1 MLDYFFITEDNIVKE
16 IEKLEED
23 AKDFAKEDTTP
34 ASSTLEVTE
43 MSQKKLTIQIKPKK
57 KKATFMVGDDPIDIE
72 DESDTEETPS
82 SAEIK
87 VIHEKSLPNLHGI
100 LKQRSVS
107 ESSDDYSFN
116 GSCSPG
122 SPRDDVLNGLRKSV
136 SFNEKIDST
145 TYKPG
150 TSVTTMTQTLK
161 NKRRRNRRREEK
173 RKRHNSGGSEGS
185 SGDDHD
191 HRYASDSHS
200 EGNESDHTCDDKS
213 GEKLK
218 GNKKEKTKHPRKRK
232 SKNNKNDTKEDSDS
246 VLDDL
251 IEEDDIPCPEL
262 EDIPNNENDVKASSI
277 QNDLEEPCP
286 DLEEI
291 PDADLICEM
300 NDKDDGNPDTEKIA
314 SVTENGKMS
323 VNEENLLSEKVKKK
337 LNISSLKTN
346 DKCDSDDDVVCE
358 GDDDKDNLRTKVS
371 DLGDW
376 EKVKMSQKESD
387 ERTSDDKEN
396 SKIIDSS
403 QNGSNSGN
411 NEKKINDVISSGK
424 SMEERVNGAGDDSGV
439 ECGSDTPHT
448 EEESTKAA
456 NLNNK
461 QGDSTDL
468 NWSTDNVGSQDHR
481 TQCAFSFSNSVVYDL
496 DVD

>member
-1 MLDYFFITEDNIVKE
+1 
-16 IEKLEED
+16 
-23 AKDFAKEDTTP
+23 
-34 ASSTLEVTE
+34 
-43 MSQKKLTIQIKPKK
+43 
-57 KKATFMVGDDPIDIE
+57 MVGDEPIDIA
-72 DESDTEETPS
+72 DESDTEDTPS

-87 VIHEKSLPNLHGI
+87 VIHEKTLPNLHGI
-100 LKQRSVS
+100 LKQRSIS
-107 ESSDDYSFN
+107 ESSDDYSLN

-122 SPRDDVLNGLRKSV
+122 SPRDDIFNGLRKSV

-150 TSVTTMTQTLK
+150 ASVTTMTQTLK

-191 HRYASDSHS
+191 HKYASDSHS
-200 EGNESDHTCDDKS
+200 EGNESDHTNDDKS
-213 GEKLK
+213 GEKPK
-218 GNKKEKTKHPRKRK
+218 GKSKHSRKRKNKNNKKE
-232 SKNNKNDTKEDSDS
+232 TKEESDT

-262 EDIPNNENDVKASSI
+262 EEIPDSENDVKASSI
-277 QNDLEEPCP
+277 QNDLDEECP

-291 PDADLICEM
+291 PEADLICGR
-300 NDKDDGNPDTEKIA
+300 NDDNDSNLDTEKIS

-323 VNEENLLSEKVKKK
+323 VNEENMLSEKVKKK
-337 LNISSLKTN
+337 LNISSSTSKTN
-346 DKCDSDDDVVCE
+346 DKCDSDDDVCE
-358 GDDDKDNLRTKVS
+358 GDDDKDNLRTKVK

-387 ERTSDDKEN
+387 ERTSGDDKEN
-396 SKIIDSS
+396 SKITTDSS
-403 QNGSNSGN
+403 QDDSNCGN
-411 NEKKINDVISSGK
+411 NEKKMVDVISSGK
-424 SMEERVNGAGDDSGV
+424 NVEERMNGPGDDSGV

-448 EEESTKAA
+448 EEESNKAA
-456 NLNNK
+456 NLNNM
-461 QGDSTDL
+461 QDDSTSL
-468 NWSTDNVGSQDHR
+468 NWSSDNIGTQDHR